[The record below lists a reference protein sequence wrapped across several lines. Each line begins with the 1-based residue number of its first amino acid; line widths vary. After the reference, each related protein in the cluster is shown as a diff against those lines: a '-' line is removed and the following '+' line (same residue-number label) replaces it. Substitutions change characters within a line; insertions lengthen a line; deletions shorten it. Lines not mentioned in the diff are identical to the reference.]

1 MELAIIFILCI
12 AAFIWDRFPV
22 ASVSTAAC
30 IAMVVFGVCSPA
42 EMMVGFTNDIVL
54 IVFGTEIFGV
64 AFQESGLSAKLS
76 ELIVRFSKSNEGSV
90 ILIAGLAAALLS
102 AFLNTQ
108 VICALMLVI
117 CIHIAGTIEGIEAKN
132 ITLPV
137 VYCAIMGGQCTLI
150 GAPATLI
157 ASSMAED
164 AIGSGISMFEI
175 LPMGLILLSAGLLW
189 IVLPLNRKGSSFWCT
204 SVPSSCDVNAD
215 PITFSADRRKITVTA
230 ISGAVMLF
238 LFVTGFVTVGV
249 ASVIGA
255 LICIF
260 GGAVEQK
267 KALAK
272 IDWNVLIWLGCSIS
286 MASVMNG
293 HGHIQ
298 TICEW
303 LILRMPQSIPP
314 VMLLGFFTLLA
325 VVISNFIAN
334 TTTVIIILPFA
345 LKFAE
350 MYALNTKSF
359 LVAVIMGAGLAIM
372 TPLSSGFIGMTLR
385 VGYRFRDYVRYGF
398 GLQVLLTAL
407 TVLLT
412 VIFFPVT

>member
-137 VYCAIMGGQCTLI
+137 VYCAILGGQCTLI

-204 SVPSSCDVNAD
+204 SVPSSCDVNTD

-267 KALAK
+267 KALGKNRLERSDLA
-272 IDWNVLIWLGCSIS
+272 G
-286 MASVMNG
+286 MQYQ
-293 HGHIQ
+293 HGVGDERARAYPNH
-298 TICEW
+298 
-303 LILRMPQSIPP
+303 LRMADSAYASEYPP
-314 VMLLGFFTLLA
+314 CDAACVFYAAGSCNQQFYCEYNHSYYHSSVCTEICGD
-325 VVISNFIAN
+325 VC
-334 TTTVIIILPFA
+334 
-345 LKFAE
+345 AE
-350 MYALNTKSF
+350 YEIVFGCRYHGRRACHHDASF
-359 LVAVIMGAGLAIM
+359 ERFHRDDAARRI
-372 TPLSSGFIGMTLR
+372 PLSRLCALWLR
-385 VGYRFRDYVRYGF
+385 FTGASDGLDGAADRD
-398 GLQVLLTAL
+398 
-407 TVLLT
+407 
-412 VIFFPVT
+412 IFPVT